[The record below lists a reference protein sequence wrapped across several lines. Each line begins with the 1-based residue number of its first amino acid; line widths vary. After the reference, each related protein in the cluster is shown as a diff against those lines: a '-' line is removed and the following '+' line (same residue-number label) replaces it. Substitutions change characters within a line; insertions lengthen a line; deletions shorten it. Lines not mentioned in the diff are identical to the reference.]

1 MAAGLNWLVKGLE
14 WLVKIN
20 DWLEQVPLT
29 VNKWFDRTFK
39 SAENWTQD
47 KVDLVC
53 ARMAWRVNVAVERK
67 RQEIITTLINQ
78 YASNSKLLI
87 LVNIVQTVKKN
98 PLKAIGL
105 FFEPFI
111 KPIKTVLE
119 YAKVLMVEIPRLA
132 RNLANIANS
141 LPPAPPNPHINFNAF
156 KLRINT
162 ITLADVTSGGDL
174 PTPEEMFP
182 EPPKVFS
189 KKIFDK
195 SFEKAKAITD
205 KDKIIYK
212 KK

>member
-1 MAAGLNWLVKGLE
+1 MAAGLE
-14 WLVKIN
+14 WLVKFN

-29 VNKWFDRTFK
+29 VIDWFNRTFK
-39 SAENWTQD
+39 SAENWAQD

-67 RQEIITTLINQ
+67 RQEVITALINQ
-78 YASNSKLLI
+78 YASNMKLLVF
-87 LVNIVQTVKKN
+87 VNIIRTVIKN
-98 PLKAIGL
+98 PLKALAL

-119 YAKVLMVEIPRLA
+119 YVKVLMVEIPRLA
-132 RNLANIANS
+132 RNLSKIANA
-141 LPPAPPNPHINFNAF
+141 LPPTPPNPRINFNAF

-162 ITLADVTSGGDL
+162 ITLADILSGGDL
-174 PTPEEMFP
+174 PAPEKMFP

-195 SFEKAKAITD
+195 SFEEAAAITD
-205 KDKIIYK
+205 WDKIIYREK
-212 KK
+212 